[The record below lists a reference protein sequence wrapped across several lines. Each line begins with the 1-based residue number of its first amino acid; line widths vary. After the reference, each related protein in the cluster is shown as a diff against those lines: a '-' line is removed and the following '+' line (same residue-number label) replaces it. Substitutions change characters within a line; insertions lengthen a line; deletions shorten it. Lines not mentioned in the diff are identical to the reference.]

1 MGYPPSLELNLPCN
15 SLHVILT
22 MGWFVLMAKL
32 ESQIRQELSR
42 YVNREESLD
51 QFLQWFVPVSIG
63 IDESGDDDA
72 IQLAHRIDGVLAEA
86 SSAQW
91 SENDIHEELERPFVS
106 ALVAEDVV
114 GDPSPFSTSQSS
126 AMNVCV
132 AA

>member
-1 MGYPPSLELNLPCN
+1 
-15 SLHVILT
+15 
-22 MGWFVLMAKL
+22 MAKL

-42 YVNREESLD
+42 YVSREESLA
-51 QFLQWFVPVSIG
+51 QFLQWFVPVSID

-91 SENDIHEELERPFVS
+91 SEKDIHEELERPFVS
-106 ALVAEDVV
+106 DLVAEDVV

-126 AMNVCV
+126 ATNVCV